1 MTGITMGRARPAWNG
16 LWLCLLMLALLAP
29 LAGCARPP
37 AVAQKYHCPMHPT
50 YVADRPGDCPI
61 CGMALVPIPP
71 AGAAPGHD
79 APAAPADTL
88 AGHAAV
94 HATGEALQ
102 LAGVRTALADSGSLS
117 RTIRAV
123 GLVQADESR
132 LHTVTLK
139 SGGWVERLFVSSTG
153 QSVRRGEPLLELYSP
168 ELLAGQRD
176 YVEALAAADR
186 FGRSELAEVR
196 QGGAELVEAARAR
209 LLLFD
214 VPEEFVVMLERT
226 REPRRTVTL
235 TAPVGGYVTARE
247 VVQGARVEAG
257 LPLLTI
263 TDLSRVRVEADLQ
276 EYEAAGVAAG
286 QPATLTLTYDPG
298 PPIPLRVESVYPI
311 LNGETR
317 TLKVRFL
324 VDNPGLRLRPGRF
337 ATVELPVQSATG
349 VVVPESAVMDTGT
362 RRLVFVEASSG
373 RFEPRAVQVALRAEG
388 RALITGGLRAG
399 ERVAVAANFL
409 LDSESRLQSAIGGT
423 VGHGAT
429 GHGQ

>member
-1 MTGITMGRARPAWNG
+1 
-16 LWLCLLMLALLAP
+16 
-29 LAGCARPP
+29 
-37 AVAQKYHCPMHPT
+37 
-50 YVADRPGDCPI
+50 
-61 CGMALVPIPP
+61 
-71 AGAAPGHD
+71 
-79 APAAPADTL
+79 
-88 AGHAAV
+88 
-94 HATGEALQ
+94 
-102 LAGVRTALADSGSLS
+102 
-117 RTIRAV
+117 
-123 GLVQADESR
+123 
-132 LHTVTLK
+132 
-139 SGGWVERLFVSSTG
+139 
-153 QSVRRGEPLLELYSP
+153 
-168 ELLAGQRD
+168 
-176 YVEALAAADR
+176 
-186 FGRSELAEVR
+186 
-196 QGGAELVEAARAR
+196 
-209 LLLFD
+209 
-214 VPEEFVVMLERT
+214 
-226 REPRRTVTL
+226 VTL